1 MPLPSGLALNP
12 STGALVGVPVAGAA
26 VDDTA
31 TDYTFT
37 VQGVDSLGRV
47 ARKQFT
53 ITVNP
58 AVSLTLSYPATGT
71 VGVAYSGTVTV
82 TGGVAPRAYTVSV
95 GALPTSLSLNASTGA
110 VTGTPSAAGTFT
122 GTIKVVSDLGS
133 EDTAAFSIV
142 IAAA

>member
-1 MPLPSGLALNP
+1 MPLPEGLALNP
-12 STGALVGVPVAGAA
+12 STGALTGRAVEGAA
-26 VDDTA
+26 VNGSP

-37 VQGVDSLGRV
+37 VQGRDSLGRV

-58 AVSLTLSYPATGT
+58 PIELTLSYPSTGT
-71 VGVAYSGTVTV
+71 VGVAISGTASTE
-82 TGGVAPRAYTVSV
+82 GGANPRVFSVAT
-95 GALPTSLSLNASTGA
+95 GALPTSTSLNTSTGA
-110 VTGTPSAAGTFT
+110 LTGTPSAAGTFS

>member
-1 MPLPSGLALNP
+1 MPLPSGLTLNP
-12 STGALVGVPVAGAA
+12 STGALSGQPVAAAA
-26 VDDTA
+26 VGDTA

-37 VQGVDSLGRV
+37 VQAIDSLGRV

-58 AVSLTLSYPATGT
+58 AVSLTLNYPDGT

-82 TGGVAPRAYTVSV
+82 AGGVAPRVYTVDS

-110 VTGTPSAAGTFT
+110 VTGTPSAAGTFS

-133 EDTAAFSIV
+133 EDTAAFEIV
-142 IAAA
+142 VT

>member
-1 MPLPSGLALNP
+1 MPLPSGLTLNP
-12 STGALVGVPVAGAA
+12 STGALTGQPVAAAA
-26 VDDTA
+26 VDDAA

-37 VQGVDSLGRV
+37 VQAIDSLGRV

-58 AVSLTLSYPATGT
+58 AVSLTLSYGAGT
-71 VGVAYSGTVTV
+71 VGVVYSGTVTV
-82 TGGVAPRAYTVSV
+82 TGGVAPRVYTVSA

-110 VTGTPSAAGTFT
+110 VTGTPSVAGTFT

-133 EDTAAFSIV
+133 EDTADFSIV